1 MLLYWSVDQYNSV
14 YKGVVVKGC
23 RQERTNITSLE
34 SHIFHILLNGM
45 LLGQG
50 VFLFFAAFIVPP
62 LDYMAEWVGFIF
74 G

>member
-1 MLLYWSVDQYNSV
+1 MCKERLKSSPKTVHMLCIS
-14 YKGVVVKGC
+14 
-23 RQERTNITSLE
+23 SLE

-50 VFLFFAAFIVPP
+50 VFFFFAAFIVPP